1 MAEPTDR
8 GQEDKPT
15 LRVYVA
21 PHCPICREALRIAE
35 KIRRTFAKL
44 SVQVI
49 DLEAKDAKNLDGVFS
64 VPTYVLNGRTV
75 SLGNPEV
82 DVLERK
88 LTDATSISTV
98 KKERE

>member
-1 MAEPTDR
+1 MAESFD
-8 GQEDKPT
+8 QHEEDMPT

-21 PHCPICREALRIAE
+21 PHCVICREALRIA
-35 KIRRTFAKL
+35 KRIRRTFAKL
-44 SVQVI
+44 NVQVI

-88 LTDATSISTV
+88 VTAAMSV
-98 KKERE
+98 VEEEKE